1 MRTAIWLTLVATV
14 LALAGNAS
22 AGCFA
27 TAGVVAPPAGIAPG
41 ETWNAVITVKQH
53 GERPIP
59 NATPTLTTI
68 SATGE
73 RKTYAAKPTDTVGVY
88 AASVVFPAKGRW
100 SYEVN
105 DGFVADDA
113 GHKWDC
119 STTHTFAAVDVG
131 GPAPTPPSDPAPAP
145 SASPD
150 PAAAPAASEGTSWL
164 PIVLTAAAVALAAF
178 AGVALARRSGRRTVE
193 T

>member
-1 MRTAIWLTLVATV
+1 M
-14 LALAGNAS
+14 
-22 AGCFA
+22 
-27 TAGVVAPPAGIAPG
+27 
-41 ETWNAVITVKQH
+41 
-53 GERPIP
+53 
-59 NATPTLTTI
+59 
-68 SATGE
+68 
-73 RKTYAAKPTDTVGVY
+73 GVY

-131 GPAPTPPSDPAPAP
+131 GPAPTPPSDPAP

-150 PAAAPAASEGTSWL
+150 PAAAPAASDGTSWL